1 MRTMRLLVSIFIAKK
16 KKKQKQ
22 NQTLEEL
29 ETTQLNEYVQT

>member
-29 ETTQLNEYVQT
+29 ETTQLNEYV